1 MPSPIDQRPID
12 IGFLTVFDH
21 VANVASIAGLLLAIG
36 VGFLGLA
43 HQSRLFAECLIV
55 LIRAAKQE
63 AKSWGMTWRRL
74 KNVLTTWSSDD

>member
-1 MPSPIDQRPID
+1 MASPINHRLID
-12 IGFLTVFDH
+12 VEFLTVFDH
-21 VANVASIAGLLLAIG
+21 VANVAWIAGFLLAIG

-63 AKSWGMTWRRL
+63 AKSWSRTWRRL